1 MLTLPIE
8 VEFVIRTGTSLD
20 GTFGTHGMG
29 FTSERT
35 STRVTFVI
43 DDTTLS
49 VIVDRVIGLMCVSM
63 LLVISRTEQE
73 LPR

>member
-1 MLTLPIE
+1 M
-8 VEFVIRTGTSLD
+8 
-20 GTFGTHGMG
+20 
-29 FTSERT
+29 
-35 STRVTFVI
+35 TFVI

-49 VIVDRVIGLMCVSM
+49 VIVDRVISLTCVSM